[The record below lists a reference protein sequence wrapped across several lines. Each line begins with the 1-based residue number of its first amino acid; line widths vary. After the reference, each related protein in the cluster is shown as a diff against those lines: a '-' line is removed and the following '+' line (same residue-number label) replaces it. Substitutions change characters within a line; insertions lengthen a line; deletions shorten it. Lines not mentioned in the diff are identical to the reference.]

1 MYNTDVS
8 EATSSSDEISLRDLY
23 LVLKRRSRLI
33 VGLALG
39 LALLTLAFSLLWPKT
54 YTSQVV
60 VSLSISN
67 QSSQGLLNNQSSQ
80 GLLNN
85 QSSQGLLNN
94 QSSQGLLNNLP
105 SLSGLAQ
112 GFVDL
117 LGTRLLADQLGV
129 DDPTRFYKA
138 RFDEKRG
145 LLFLT
150 AQGSTAVEA
159 RERAERILEVARKYL
174 ERNLLEG
181 AQSNL
186 QAALTQAR
194 FDLKVAQDGL
204 RGIRAELKQAP
215 DLIAANPTV
224 AAALE
229 ARGTDPQAA
238 RIANPAYVSL
248 SLDESRLRSQIAQLE
263 ARIVTLTDFLKQP
276 EVIGQLVNQSLLVQ
290 VLVPPAEPLRPSFP
304 RPLLFTVVAGVL
316 GLVLGVL
323 WAFVLEAISPPE
335 PRVTA

>member
-1 MYNTDVS
+1 
-8 EATSSSDEISLRDLY
+8 
-23 LVLKRRSRLI
+23 
-33 VGLALG
+33 
-39 LALLTLAFSLLWPKT
+39 
-54 YTSQVV
+54 VV
-60 VSLSISN
+60 VSLSIS
-67 QSSQGLLNNQSSQ
+67 
-80 GLLNN
+80 N

-150 AQGSTAVEA
+150 AQGSTAAE
-159 RERAERILEVARKYL
+159 AERILEVARKYL

-181 AQSNL
+181 AQANL
-186 QAALTQAR
+186 RAALTQAR
-194 FDLKVAQDGL
+194 FDLKAAQDGL

-229 ARGTDPQAA
+229 ARGTDPQIA
-238 RIANPAYVSL
+238 RATNPAYTSL

-276 EVIGQLVNQSLLVQ
+276 EAIGQLVNHSLLVQ

>member
-1 MYNTDVS
+1 MS

-23 LVLKRRSRLI
+23 LILKRRSRLI
-33 VGLALG
+33 VGVTLG

-60 VSLSISN
+60 VSLSLAN
-67 QSSQGLLNNQSSQ
+67 QSN
-80 GLLNN
+80 
-85 QSSQGLLNN
+85 
-94 QSSQGLLNNLP
+94 QGLLNNLP
-105 SLSGLAQ
+105 SLPGLAQ

-117 LGTRLLADQLGV
+117 QQTKLLANQLGV

-150 AQGSTAVEA
+150 AEGGTAAEA
-159 RERAERILEVARKYL
+159 NERAERILEVARKYL

-181 AQSNL
+181 AQANLRAALAQTRLDL
-186 QAALTQAR
+186 QAAQDALKSIQAQ
-194 FDLKVAQDGL
+194 LA
-204 RGIRAELKQAP
+204 QAP
-215 DLIAANPTV
+215 DKVVSNPTV

-229 ARGTDPQAA
+229 ARGNDPQTA
-238 RIANPAYVSL
+238 RATNPAYTSL

-263 ARIVTLTDFLKQP
+263 ARINTLNDLLMQP
-276 EVIGQLVNQSLLVQ
+276 QSTSQLVNQTLLVQ

-304 RPLLFTVVAGVL
+304 RPALFTVVAGVL
-316 GLVLGVL
+316 GLLMGVL
-323 WAFVLEAISPPE
+323 WAFIAEAVRSPDSEGGSP
-335 PRVTA
+335 

>member
-1 MYNTDVS
+1 
-8 EATSSSDEISLRDLY
+8 LRDLY
-23 LVLKRRSRLI
+23 LVLRRNLRL
-33 VGLALG
+33 VAGLPLG
-39 LALLTLAFSLLWPKT
+39 LAVLTLALSLLWPKT

-60 VSLSISN
+60 VSLSLS
-67 QSSQGLLNNQSSQ
+67 
-80 GLLNN
+80 
-85 QSSQGLLNN
+85 N

-117 LGTRLLADQLGV
+117 QQTRLLANQLGV

-150 AQGSTAVEA
+150 AQGSTAAEAEA
-159 RERAERILEVARKYL
+159 RAGRILEVARKYL

-186 QAALTQAR
+186 RAALTQAR
-194 FDLKVAQDGL
+194 FDLQAAQDGL
-204 RGIRAELKQAP
+204 KGIQAQLRTAP
-215 DLIAANPTV
+215 DPVASNPTV

-229 ARGTDPQAA
+229 ARGTDPQTA
-238 RIANPAYVSL
+238 RATNPAYTSL

-263 ARIVTLTDFLKQP
+263 ARIGTLTDFLKQP
-276 EVIGQLVNQSLLVQ
+276 EAIGQMVSQALLVQ

-323 WAFVLEAISPPE
+323 WAFVLEAIGPRE
-335 PRVTA
+335 PQAK

>member
-1 MYNTDVS
+1 MYNTDVN

-67 QSSQGLLNNQSSQ
+67 QSSQGLLNN
-80 GLLNN
+80 
-85 QSSQGLLNN
+85 
-94 QSSQGLLNNLP
+94 LP

-117 LGTRLLADQLGV
+117 LGTRLLANQLGE
-129 DDPTRFYKA
+129 DNPTRFYKA

-150 AQGSTAVEA
+150 AQGSTAAEAEA
-159 RERAERILEVARKYL
+159 RAGRILEVARKYL

-186 QAALTQAR
+186 RAALTQAR
-194 FDLKVAQDGL
+194 FDLQAAQDGL
-204 RGIRAELKQAP
+204 KGIQAQLRTAP
-215 DLIAANPTV
+215 DPVASNPTV

-229 ARGTDPQAA
+229 ARGTDPQTA
-238 RIANPAYVSL
+238 RATNPAYTSL

-263 ARIVTLTDFLKQP
+263 ARIGTLTDFLKQP
-276 EVIGQLVNQSLLVQ
+276 EAIGQLVNQALLVQ

-316 GLVLGVL
+316 GLALGVL
-323 WAFVLEAISPPE
+323 WAFVLEAIGPRE
-335 PRVTA
+335 PQAK

>member
-1 MYNTDVS
+1 MIVGSNVPQVPV
-8 EATSSSDEISLRDLY
+8 EQKGQVSDEISLRDLY
-23 LVLKRRSRLI
+23 LVLKRRSRFI
-33 VGLALG
+33 IGLTLG
-39 LALLTLAFSLLWPKT
+39 LASLTLLFSLLWPKT

-60 VSLSISN
+60 VSLSHSN
-67 QSSQGLLNNQSSQ
+67 QSSQGLLD
-80 GLLNN
+80 
-85 QSSQGLLNN
+85 
-94 QSSQGLLNNLP
+94 NLP
-105 SLSGLAQ
+105 SLPGLAQ
-112 GFVDL
+112 GFLDL
-117 LGTRLLADQLGV
+117 KQTQLLADQLGV

-181 AQSNL
+181 AQANL
-186 QAALTQAR
+186 RAALTQAR

-204 RGIRAELKQAP
+204 RGIQAELMQAP

-224 AAALE
+224 AVAAALE
-229 ARGTDPQAA
+229 ARGTDPQIA
-238 RIANPAYVSL
+238 RATNPAYTSL

-276 EVIGQLVNQSLLVQ
+276 EATWSVDK
-290 VLVPPAEPLRPSFP
+290 PLF
-304 RPLLFTVVAGVL
+304 AGA
-316 GLVLGVL
+316 GAG
-323 WAFVLEAISPPE
+323 SPG
-335 PRVTA
+335 